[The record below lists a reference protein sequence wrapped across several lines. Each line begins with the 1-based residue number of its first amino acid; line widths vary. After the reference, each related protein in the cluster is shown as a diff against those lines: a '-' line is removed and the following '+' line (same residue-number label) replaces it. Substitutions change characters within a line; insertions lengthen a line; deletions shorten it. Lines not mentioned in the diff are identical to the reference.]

1 MLLLPLSVL
10 CCYVAD
16 AVETID
22 PPPSSFVCAG
32 LHGKRNC
39 DSNNGLGKWKSNQ
52 KGGSGRLT
60 SKYILCSYFCC
71 AVAMAL
77 VLCWCFWRYAGAT
90 GAKQSCWY
98 ANLQSYKPRLLLC
111 CCCLCCNREL
121 LVCRCHGSGAMLKLL
136 ALCCCYWSYAELFV
150 FKPTIL

>member
-1 MLLLPLSVL
+1 MLLLLLSVL

-39 DSNNGLGKWKSNQ
+39 DSNNGLGKWNSNQ

-77 VLCWCFWRYAGAT
+77 VIC
-90 GAKQSCWY
+90 
-98 ANLQSYKPRLLLC
+98 
-111 CCCLCCNREL
+111 
-121 LVCRCHGSGAMLKLL
+121 
-136 ALCCCYWSYAELFV
+136 
-150 FKPTIL
+150 